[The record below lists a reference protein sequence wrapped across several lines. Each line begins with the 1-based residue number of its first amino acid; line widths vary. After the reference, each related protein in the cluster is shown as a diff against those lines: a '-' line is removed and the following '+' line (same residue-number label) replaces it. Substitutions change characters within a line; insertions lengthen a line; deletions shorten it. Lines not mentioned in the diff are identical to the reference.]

1 MNNLTKNY
9 FTKII
14 ETDTHIKMIYC
25 GSSTILFA
33 LKKKLAP
40 KVYNKLTLKDIF
52 TQQHINIQFYSIQ
65 AKKQEEHWLK
75 FICTF
80 LTGISVDYEV
90 EILVTLFDDNGK
102 EILNAFI
109 LFLESTHVIKKDD
122 FEIIVDE
129 TLRIMHKNRIVYN
142 CKIINN

>member
-1 MNNLTKNY
+1 MKDLTNNY

-14 ETDTHIKMIYC
+14 ETDTYIKMIYC

-33 LKKKLAP
+33 LKKNSAP
-40 KVYNKLTLKDIF
+40 KVYNKLTLTDIF

-65 AKKQEEHWLK
+65 AKKQEDHWLK
-75 FICTF
+75 FILIF
-80 LTGISVDYEV
+80 ITGLCVDYEV
-90 EILVTLFDDNGK
+90 EILVTLFDDNEK

-109 LFLESTHVIKKDD
+109 LFLESTHVIEKDD
-122 FEIIVDE
+122 YEINVDE
-129 TLRIMHKNRIVYN
+129 TLRIIHKNRLVYN